1 MTVRYPKEHLYRP
14 GSVTRPILSQLTLL
28 TRIPSSTR
36 SDLKKLEAAAH
47 RCHRAALKD
56 TDEQASVALPGAT
69 VGCQAFT
76 RDGGGVIVDESIP
89 LERAELFNAEPARHT
104 AALLPVK

>member
-1 MTVRYPKEHLYRP
+1 
-14 GSVTRPILSQLTLL
+14 
-28 TRIPSSTR
+28 
-36 SDLKKLEAAAH
+36 LKKLEAAAH